1 LSRARPLGAAGCI
14 SATANINPVAINRL
28 CAEWD
33 QSNGPQLQQQVDA
46 VRQIFQSYPMIAA
59 LKFAT
64 AHYSGNPAWDIVRP
78 PLTALP
84 APQKTQLL
92 EQLQHIDF
100 AMPGLKD

>member
-1 LSRARPLGAAGCI
+1 
-14 SATANINPVAINRL
+14 
-28 CAEWD
+28 
-33 QSNGPQLQQQVDA
+33 
-46 VRQIFQSYPMIAA
+46 MIAA